1 MMNAPARGPSF
12 RSDEALRQLAGRA
25 SRKRPDCRWQPRNHT
40 RTVPLTATQPHV
52 DSVFVPRS
60 VQQSR
65 AEIGLTKLRRGV
77 DECAGSEAVGYRPH
91 YGKIKGTPPRG
102 AKPLIRYGF
111 PAGRRSVGS
120 ATRRQKARLLKALF
134 GTSHTAIPERPHEQR
149 RQRIRDLMGPSA
161 IGAAARASST
171 RFCAPRGEQVSK
183 EVRRLEGGVDRGWPL
198 GVRARPHR
206 VQPQPSVRR
215 RASCRRQ
222 GPVGPP
228 SRVRLPLGAAVG
240 PRRLPRARRGQPGWR
255 EGLHVRRHRGEH
267 RCHGLRPTR
276 RIISASSSRRRN
288 D

>member
-1 MMNAPARGPSF
+1 MTNAPARPSL
-12 RSDEALRQLAGRA
+12 SSHGEALRQLAGRA

-120 ATRRQKARLLKALF
+120 ATRRQKARFLKALF
-134 GTSHTAIPERPHEQR
+134 GTSHTETPETPVS
-149 RQRIRDLMGPSA
+149 RDDNEFEILMGR
-161 IGAAARASST
+161 IGNRDRRESFINEVLRAQRQAGVEPGST
-171 RFCAPRGEQVSK
+171 T
-183 EVRRLEGGVDRGWPL
+183 
-198 GVRARPHR
+198 
-206 VQPQPSVRR
+206 R
-215 RASCRRQ
+215 RAVS
-222 GPVGPP
+222 P
-228 SRVRLPLGAAVG
+228 AAG
-240 PRRLPRARRGQPGWR
+240 
-255 EGLHVRRHRGEH
+255 
-267 RCHGLRPTR
+267 C
-276 RIISASSSRRRN
+276 
-288 D
+288 